1 LRETILAWGR
11 CIFPQQKIKT
21 LAEIATLLQSDKF
34 DNAQL
39 QEQFDLLDQALYNSS
54 SEQQPD
60 LKLLVSLIRNVIVP
74 KTNSPKTA
82 KAELAPLYPSG

>member
-1 LRETILAWGR
+1 
-11 CIFPQQKIKT
+11 
-21 LAEIATLLQSDKF
+21 
-34 DNAQL
+34 L